1 MPSIYAPDLSEDK
14 NIITIKGEEF
24 HHLINV
30 KRIKSRETVKL
41 NSGAGLIAEG
51 KLTEVTKDYAVIE
64 ITKREKFPFP
74 ERPFAIAF
82 ALLKNRNDELV
93 IEKCTELGVTAFYPL
108 LTDYSVRAP
117 SKNTVSRFE
126 RLALSAIK
134 QCDNPW
140 LPRISEPLPL
150 KEAVKKL
157 SAEDWKPVLCSEQRP
172 AQRIS
177 DLPNNLKPCFIIG
190 PEGGFSEE
198 EFSFFADQDIPSI
211 SLCNLITRAE
221 TAAIAA
227 AAQFAAL
234 ICSKE

>member
-14 NIITIKGEEF
+14 NIITVKGEEF

-190 PEGGFSEE
+190 PEGGFREE

>member
-1 MPSIYAPDLSEDK
+1 MPSIYLPELSSDK
-14 NIITIKGEEF
+14 KNVIIEGQEF

-30 KRIKSRETVKL
+30 RRTGIGDIVKL
-41 NSGAGLIAEG
+41 NSGSGLIAEG
-51 KLTEVTKDYAVIE
+51 KVTEVNKDLAVIE
-64 ITKREKFPFP
+64 IFKIEKFPFP

-126 RLALSAIK
+126 RIALSAIK

-140 LPRISEPLPL
+140 LPRINEPLPL
-150 KEAVKKL
+150 KEAVKTIL
-157 SAEDWKPVLCSEQRP
+157 AEDWKPVLCSEQRP

-177 DLPNNLKPCFIIG
+177 DLPKSIKPCFIIG

-198 EFSFFADQDIPSI
+198 EFSFFAQQDIFSI
-211 SLCNLITRAE
+211 SVCRNVTRAE
-221 TAAIAA
+221 TAAIAVS
-227 AAQFAAL
+227 AQFQ
-234 ICSKE
+234 IY

>member
-108 LTDYSVRAP
+108 VTVYSVRAP

-126 RLALSAIK
+126 RLVLSAIK